1 MVYDRSMVNN
11 MQTKVFEVTKFIKD
25 KINIKNILFILLS
38 FLLSGQTFMVNY
50 LPFSFVMFAVAS
62 VFKVPLLL
70 VLISSVLSMLVTSVT
85 SIMILKVVIFFILF
99 TLITALINIEGIG
112 RKYSVFIKFISAIT
126 IVELGA
132 SFIAGNLFIEL
143 FSTVGN
149 LLVTSILYFIFV
161 EGIYVLINLNKGFV
175 YSKEESIAMITVV
188 TIALSI
194 FKNITVF
201 GFSVYN
207 IIVLCIVLIYG
218 WKNGALIGSAA
229 GLVIGLLLTG
239 IADVNMT
246 YVVTLA
252 FSGAIAGILE
262 KFGKVAVV
270 IGFVLGYLYI
280 SYYSSGFSELTMR
293 VSEVVIASISL
304 LLVPKSL
311 ELKLENL
318 FNKGNTLINPYNNF
332 LDTATD
338 LKSKIGAVSEVFSS
352 LSNIV
357 VDYTKEDAKETRN
370 VMKRYIKEYVD
381 NTCID
386 CARRKECVENKRLDM
401 TVDYL
406 ASKLEHNEVIDKSMF
421 DENCEYSEKIVTD
434 LKEIYD
440 SMKLSRILKQ
450 KEKENSIKLSKQYK
464 QVSQILSNVAKNL
477 KNTPT
482 VVDKSQ
488 EKLRKE
494 LKFYGFL
501 VYEDEYIKD
510 GENIEYTFVTDIL
523 TNIEKQKRQI
533 IELASNILE
542 QNMCIKLILNS
553 SKKEKS
559 KIKIVSKPEYDIA
572 TSVTNDIKSGENVS
586 GDSYI
591 TMELQDLKYMCAL
604 SDGAGSGDSA
614 SKSSTTVINM
624 LEKLLAGG
632 FDDKK
637 AIDIINSTLKLK
649 GDDTNFS
656 TLDILLINEKNAQAE
671 FIKIGSAPTYILE
684 DGKVTVINNLNLPVG
699 LLNNT
704 DYVPIVKKLKD
715 NSIVIQLTDG
725 VINENMNINKNYIT
739 EYLTSLDITKN
750 TRMISDEMHK
760 LVLREN
766 KNNLNDDFTIIV
778 TKVHKVRS

>member
-1 MVYDRSMVNN
+1 M
-11 MQTKVFEVTKFIKD
+11 
-25 KINIKNILFILLS
+25 
-38 FLLSGQTFMVNY
+38 
-50 LPFSFVMFAVAS
+50 
-62 VFKVPLLL
+62 
-70 VLISSVLSMLVTSVT
+70 
-85 SIMILKVVIFFILF
+85 
-99 TLITALINIEGIG
+99 
-112 RKYSVFIKFISAIT
+112 
-126 IVELGA
+126 
-132 SFIAGNLFIEL
+132 
-143 FSTVGN
+143 
-149 LLVTSILYFIFV
+149 
-161 EGIYVLINLNKGFV
+161 
-175 YSKEESIAMITVV
+175 
-188 TIALSI
+188 
-194 FKNITVF
+194 
-201 GFSVYN
+201 
-207 IIVLCIVLIYG
+207 
-218 WKNGALIGSAA
+218 
-229 GLVIGLLLTG
+229 
-239 IADVNMT
+239 
-246 YVVTLA
+246 
-252 FSGAIAGILE
+252 
-262 KFGKVAVV
+262 
-270 IGFVLGYLYI
+270 
-280 SYYSSGFSELTMR
+280 
-293 VSEVVIASISL
+293 
-304 LLVPKSL
+304 
-311 ELKLENL
+311 
-318 FNKGNTLINPYNNF
+318 
-332 LDTATD
+332 
-338 LKSKIGAVSEVFSS
+338 
-352 LSNIV
+352 
-357 VDYTKEDAKETRN
+357 
-370 VMKRYIKEYVD
+370 
-381 NTCID
+381 
-386 CARRKECVENKRLDM
+386 
-401 TVDYL
+401 
-406 ASKLEHNEVIDKSMF
+406 
-421 DENCEYSEKIVTD
+421 
-434 LKEIYD
+434 
-440 SMKLSRILKQ
+440 
-450 KEKENSIKLSKQYK
+450 
-464 QVSQILSNVAKNL
+464 AKNL

-760 LVLREN
+760 VVLREN